1 MERTVSETKMKARKP
16 VQDRGIQTR
25 AAILDAARALFAEK
39 GYHGTN
45 SKEIAARA
53 GVATGTFY
61 SYFEDK
67 KPVFFEVIRGYYRE
81 IADAVLSDGALEIYS
96 MPVRTKG
103 DLKKLVR
110 ELIRALYTA
119 HTLSPALHREIT
131 AMIYGDPE
139 VERLIREEEGKTIA
153 LVGALLSKV
162 SDRLAVADVEAAVE
176 VVVHSAEEVIHRLRM
191 FEHDIADERVLG
203 ELEDMMYRYLFVKG

>member
-1 MERTVSETKMKARKP
+1 MERSVSGEKAKARKP

-25 AAILDAARALFAEK
+25 TAILDAARALFAEK

-61 SYFEDK
+61 SYFDEK
-67 KPVFFEVIRGYYRE
+67 KPVFLEVIRGYYRE
-81 IADAVLSDGALEIYS
+81 ISDAVLADGALEIYS
-96 MPVRTKG
+96 LPVRTKG
-103 DLKKLVR
+103 DLKRLMR
-110 ELIRALYTA
+110 ELIRALYAA
-119 HTLSPALHREIT
+119 HTLSPELHREIA
-131 AMIYGDPE
+131 AMTYSDPD
-139 VERLIREEEGKTIA
+139 VERLIREEEGKTIS

-162 SDRLAVADVEAAVE
+162 SDRLAVSDVEAAVQ
-176 VVVHSAEEVIHRLRM
+176 VIVHSAEEVIHRLRM
-191 FEHDIADERVLG
+191 FEHDIDDERVLG

>member
-1 MERTVSETKMKARKP
+1 MRVRIPKQRRSRERKQRIMDTA
-16 VQDRGIQTR
+16 
-25 AAILDAARALFAEK
+25 LALFSEK
-39 GYHGTN
+39 GLMGTSSN
-45 SKEIAARA
+45 EIARQA
-53 GVATGTFY
+53 GVSIGTFY

-139 VERLIREEEGKTIA
+139 VERLIREEEGKSIA

>member
-25 AAILDAARALFAEK
+25 TAILDAAKALFAEK

-45 SKEIAARA
+45 SKEIAAKA

-61 SYFEDK
+61 SYFDEK

-81 IADAVLSDGALEIYS
+81 ISDAVLADGALEIYS
-96 MPVRTKG
+96 LPIRTKS
-103 DLKKLVR
+103 DLRRLVH
-110 ELIRALYTA
+110 ELIRALYKA
-119 HTLSPALHREIT
+119 HTISPRLHREIT
-131 AMIYGDPE
+131 AMIYGDPD
-139 VERLIREEEGKTIA
+139 VEQLIREEENKTIT
-153 LVGALLSKV
+153 LVGALLAKV
-162 SDRLAVADVEAAVE
+162 SDRLAVEDIGAAVE

>member
-1 MERTVSETKMKARKP
+1 MSETKMKARKP

-25 AAILDAARALFAEK
+25 TAILDAAKALFAEK

-45 SKEIAARA
+45 SKEIAAKA

-61 SYFEDK
+61 SYFDEK

-81 IADAVLSDGALEIYS
+81 ISDAVLADGALEIYS
-96 MPVRTKG
+96 LPIRTKS
-103 DLKKLVR
+103 DFRRLVH
-110 ELIRALYTA
+110 ELIRALYKA
-119 HTLSPALHREIT
+119 HTISPELHREIT

-139 VERLIREEEGKTIA
+139 VEQLIREEENKTIT
-153 LVGALLSKV
+153 LVGALLAKV
-162 SDRLAVADVEAAVE
+162 SDRLAVEDIGAAVE

-191 FEHDIADERVLG
+191 FEHDIADERVLN

>member
-1 MERTVSETKMKARKP
+1 MSETKMKARKP

-96 MPVRTKG
+96 LPVRTRA
-103 DLKKLVR
+103 DLKRLVR

-139 VERLIREEEGKTIA
+139 VERLIREEEEGKTIA
-153 LVGALLSKV
+153 LVGALMAKV
-162 SDRLAVADVEAAVE
+162 SDRLVVSDVEAAVQ

-191 FEHDIADERVLG
+191 FEHDIADTRVLG
-203 ELEDMMYRYLFVKG
+203 ELEDMIYRYLFVKG

>member
-25 AAILDAARALFAEK
+25 TAILDAAKALFAEK

-45 SKEIAARA
+45 SKEIAAKA

-61 SYFEDK
+61 SYFDEK

-81 IADAVLSDGALEIYS
+81 ISDAVLADGALEIYS
-96 MPVRTKG
+96 LPIRTKS
-103 DLKKLVR
+103 DFRRLVH
-110 ELIRALYTA
+110 ELIRALYKA
-119 HTLSPALHREIT
+119 HTISPELHREIT

-139 VERLIREEEGKTIA
+139 VEQLIREEENKTIT
-153 LVGALLSKV
+153 LVGALLAKV
-162 SDRLAVADVEAAVE
+162 SDRLAVEDIGAAVE

-191 FEHDIADERVLG
+191 FEHDIADERVLN

>member
-1 MERTVSETKMKARKP
+1 MKRNGENGVGNENEGAKTGTGQGHR
-16 VQDRGIQTR
+16 TR
-25 AAILDAARALFAEK
+25 AAIPTRQGRSSRRRAITERTQ
-39 GYHGTN
+39 GD
-45 SKEIAARA
+45 RRQA
-53 GVATGTFY
+53 GVARDVY
-61 SYFEDK
+61 SYFETK
-67 KPVFFEVIRGYYRE
+67 AGVFRGNPRYYRE

>member
-1 MERTVSETKMKARKP
+1 MSKTKTKARKP

-25 AAILDAARALFAEK
+25 AAILDAAKALFAEK

-45 SKEIAARA
+45 SKEIAAKA

-61 SYFEDK
+61 SYFDDK

-81 IADAVLSDGALEIYS
+81 ISDTVLADGALEIYS
-96 MPVRTKG
+96 LPIRTKS
-103 DLKKLVR
+103 DLKRLVH
-110 ELIRALYTA
+110 ELIRALYKA
-119 HTLSPALHREIT
+119 HTISPELHREIT
-131 AMIYGDPE
+131 AMIYGDPD
-139 VERLIREEEGKTIA
+139 VEQLIREEENKTIT
-153 LVGALLSKV
+153 LVGALLAKV
-162 SDRLAVADVEAAVE
+162 SDRLAVEDIGAAVE

>member
-1 MERTVSETKMKARKP
+1 MKARKP

-96 MPVRTKG
+96 LPVRTRA
-103 DLKKLVR
+103 DLKKLVH

-131 AMIYGDPE
+131 AMTYGDPE

-176 VVVHSAEEVIHRLRM
+176 VVVHSAEELIHRLRM

-203 ELEDMMYRYLFVKG
+203 ELEDMIYRYLFVKG